1 MLFADEGFAIVY
13 ICDHVE
19 RDGSCHEENVEIE
32 ALARNTAIPPPMEVT
47 NRIAAVLETACFSL
61 SDFEKLDHSSE
72 CVHAHACYG
81 RDVIIYA
88 PQSTQQLLYHRISQV

>member
-47 NRIAAVLETACFSL
+47 NRIAAVLEAACFSL

-72 CVHAHACYG
+72 CAHAYK
-81 RDVIIYA
+81 RDVMLN
-88 PQSTQQLLYHRISQV
+88 QQESTAIFIASYSLTI

>member
-19 RDGSCHEENVEIE
+19 RDGSCREENVEIE
-32 ALARNTAIPPPMEVT
+32 ALARDTAIPAPMEVT

-72 CVHAHACYG
+72 CARVCRG
-81 RDVIIYA
+81 RDVIIHA
-88 PQSTQQLLYHRISQV
+88 PQSTQQLL